1 MEQGNVFSAYDK
13 GEKTTSA
20 FAVLMRNVYLWM
32 TLALVMTGMTASYVA
47 GNVAWIQAIF
57 ENQILFWGLCL
68 AELGLVMWLSS
79 RIMNMAFSTAGILFA
94 VYAILNGVTLSILF
108 FVYTAE
114 SIATTFFV
122 TAGMFGAMG
131 LLGYFT
137 KKDLSTMGRFL
148 IMALIGLIIATIVNI
163 FWANST
169 LYWITTYAGILIF
182 AGLTAY
188 DTQKIKNMLVA
199 HGTEVNDSTMK
210 LALLGSLDLYLDF
223 INLFIYLLRILGNK
237 K

>member
-1 MEQGNVFSAYDK
+1 
-13 GEKTTSA
+13 
-20 FAVLMRNVYLWM
+20 
-32 TLALVMTGMTASYVA
+32 
-47 GNVAWIQAIF
+47 
-57 ENQILFWGLCL
+57 
-68 AELGLVMWLSS
+68 
-79 RIMNMAFSTAGILFA
+79 
-94 VYAILNGVTLSILF
+94 
-108 FVYTAE
+108 
-114 SIATTFFV
+114 
-122 TAGMFGAMG
+122 MFGAMG

-223 INLFIYLLRILGNK
+223 INLFIYLLRIFGNK

>member
-1 MEQGNVFSAYDK
+1 MKESIIKIIEPININF
-13 GEKTTSA
+13 
-20 FAVLMRNVYLWM
+20 F
-32 TLALVMTGMTASYVA
+32 
-47 GNVAWIQAIF
+47 
-57 ENQILFWGLCL
+57 
-68 AELGLVMWLSS
+68 
-79 RIMNMAFSTAGILFA
+79 
-94 VYAILNGVTLSILF
+94 LSILF

-199 HGTEVNDSTMK
+199 HGTEV
-210 LALLGSLDLYLDF
+210 A
-223 INLFIYLLRILGNK
+223 
-237 K
+237 

>member
-1 MEQGNVFSAYDK
+1 
-13 GEKTTSA
+13 
-20 FAVLMRNVYLWM
+20 
-32 TLALVMTGMTASYVA
+32 
-47 GNVAWIQAIF
+47 
-57 ENQILFWGLCL
+57 
-68 AELGLVMWLSS
+68 
-79 RIMNMAFSTAGILFA
+79 MNMAFSTAGILFA
-94 VYAILNGVTLSILF
+94 VYAILNGVTMSILF

-223 INLFIYLLRILGNK
+223 INLFIYLLRIFGNK